1 MYNMNK
7 NIMTRDELIARFNV
21 PEAALREWEKLKL
34 LKPIGLTDDG
44 VSLYSEDLADRLRH
58 VQKLQELGYAPEDI
72 QKILKKVGLPKSGR
86 IETRPAAS
94 EQYLTVGQLAERVEL
109 SPRTIKHW
117 EDKGIIEPDMRT
129 EGGFRLYSG
138 IYIQLYELIRDLQLF
153 GYTLDEIKQISDDFR
168 EFLSLKNN
176 LENYSRDEADL
187 KLDKMLEVVRALNDK
202 MSLLKK
208 GVEHW
213 EGLLKKQK
221 KDILNL
227 KHKNGKRGEKPAGK
241 KE

>member
-1 MYNMNK
+1 MNK
-7 NIMTRDELIARFNV
+7 NIMTRDELITRFNLS
-21 PEAALREWEKLKL
+21 EAALREWEKLKL
-34 LKPIGLTDDG
+34 LKPVGLTDEG
-44 VSLYSEDLADRLRH
+44 VPLYSEGLADRLQH
-58 VQKLQELGYAPEDI
+58 VQRLQEMGYAPEDI
-72 QKILKKVGLPKSGR
+72 QKILKKVGLPKASR
-86 IETRPAAS
+86 VEARPAAS

-138 IYIQLYELIRDLQLF
+138 IYIQLCELIRDLQLF

-168 EFLSLKNN
+168 EFLSLKES
-176 LENYSRDEADL
+176 LENFPKDEADL
-187 KLDKMLEVVRALNDK
+187 KLDKMLEGVRSLNDK
-202 MSLLKK
+202 MGLLKK
-208 GVEHW
+208 GVERW

-241 KE
+241 KA